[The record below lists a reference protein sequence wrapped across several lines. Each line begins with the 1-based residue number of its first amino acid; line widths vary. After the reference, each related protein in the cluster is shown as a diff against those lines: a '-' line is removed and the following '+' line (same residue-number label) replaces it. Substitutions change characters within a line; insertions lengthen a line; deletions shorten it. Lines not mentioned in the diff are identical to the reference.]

1 LIIALWTFQEAE
13 QHETKVLKERERIT
27 KNEAKLKDYDDE
39 AKRVESREH
48 EIAQD
53 LEQVNEEGR
62 TIDNRQEAAQAEMR
76 KRQKESQKIQ
86 VV

>member
-1 LIIALWTFQEAE
+1 
-13 QHETKVLKERERIT
+13 LKERERIT
-27 KNEAKLKDYDDE
+27 KNEAKLKDCDDE
-39 AKRVESREH
+39 AKRLENRER

-86 VV
+86 VNYLLILQ